1 MSPRVGHGRALG
13 AACLVAAALGACAG
27 PADGPTVAEAETFVA
42 AAEARLLELWQVAER
57 AAWVQQNFL
66 SRDTNGIAAAADAE
80 LMAATTDLAN
90 AAARFNAL
98 DLPEAVGRK
107 LMLLRTSLAAV
118 APSDPG
124 LQQELA
130 GVLAEMESA
139 YGQGQYCPD
148 DGEACLDLPAVER
161 LVAEGRDT
169 DALLDVW
176 EGWRSVARPM
186 RPRYERF
193 VEIANAGAVEL
204 GFADVGEMW
213 RSRYDMPPDAF
224 RAELERLWGQ
234 VRPLY
239 ESLHCLVRAE
249 LADEYGTAMVP
260 PDGAIPAHLLGNLWS
275 QSWGHVFD
283 LVAPRSAG
291 RGYDLTRQLER
302 NRVDPREMVR
312 YGERFF
318 SSLGF
323 EPLPDTFWTR
333 SLFVQ
338 PADRDVVCHA
348 SAWNLDFEDDL
359 RIKMC
364 IDVTGEHFVTIH
376 HELGH
381 NYYQRAYRARDPLFR
396 TSANDGFHEGIG
408 DTIALSITPEYLVRV
423 GLLSRA
429 PAPAA
434 GDIPFLLRQALDKIA
449 FLPFGLLVDQW
460 RWQVFAGE
468 VAPDR
473 YNDVWWRLREEYQG
487 VRPPA
492 PRTVADFDPGA
503 KYHVPANVPYT
514 RYFLAHI
521 LQFQFHAALCA
532 AAGVEGP
539 LHRCSIFESAEA
551 GARLRSMLEM
561 GASRPWPEALEAI
574 AGTREMDATAV
585 LDYFAPLGVW
595 LDEQNAGRSCG
606 W

>member
-239 ESLHCLVRAE
+239 
-249 LADEYGTAMVP
+249 D
-260 PDGAIPAHLLGNLWS
+260 
-275 QSWGHVFD
+275 
-283 LVAPRSAG
+283 
-291 RGYDLTRQLER
+291 
-302 NRVDPREMVR
+302 
-312 YGERFF
+312 
-318 SSLGF
+318 
-323 EPLPDTFWTR
+323 
-333 SLFVQ
+333 
-338 PADRDVVCHA
+338 
-348 SAWNLDFEDDL
+348 
-359 RIKMC
+359 
-364 IDVTGEHFVTIH
+364 
-376 HELGH
+376 
-381 NYYQRAYRARDPLFR
+381 
-396 TSANDGFHEGIG
+396 
-408 DTIALSITPEYLVRV
+408 
-423 GLLSRA
+423 
-429 PAPAA
+429 
-434 GDIPFLLRQALDKIA
+434 
-449 FLPFGLLVDQW
+449 
-460 RWQVFAGE
+460 
-468 VAPDR
+468 
-473 YNDVWWRLREEYQG
+473 
-487 VRPPA
+487 
-492 PRTVADFDPGA
+492 
-503 KYHVPANVPYT
+503 
-514 RYFLAHI
+514 
-521 LQFQFHAALCA
+521 
-532 AAGVEGP
+532 
-539 LHRCSIFESAEA
+539 
-551 GARLRSMLEM
+551 
-561 GASRPWPEALEAI
+561 
-574 AGTREMDATAV
+574 
-585 LDYFAPLGVW
+585 
-595 LDEQNAGRSCG
+595 
-606 W
+606 